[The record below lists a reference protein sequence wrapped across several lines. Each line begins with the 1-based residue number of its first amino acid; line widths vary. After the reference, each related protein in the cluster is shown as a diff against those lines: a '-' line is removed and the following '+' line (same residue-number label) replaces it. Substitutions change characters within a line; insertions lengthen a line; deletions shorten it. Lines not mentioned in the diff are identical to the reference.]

1 VKVEVSTVLAAPP
14 ETVWSVIEPIE
25 THTEW
30 MADAVRITFT
40 TERRRGVG
48 TAFDCL
54 TRVGPFRTVDRM
66 VVTEWEPGRAMGI
79 EHRGLFRGAG
89 RFTLDPVGHG
99 GEATL
104 FTWTEHVVFPWWLGG
119 PAGALVATPVLRR
132 IWRENLDRLAVLV
145 ASGA

>member
-1 VKVEVSTVLAAPP
+1 MRVEVSTVLAAPP

-40 TERRRGVG
+40 SERRRGVG

-89 RFTLDPVGHG
+89 RFTLEPAGPG
-99 GEATL
+99 GRATR

-119 PAGALVATPVLRR
+119 PVGALVAKPVLRR